1 MQLSKDLRLKS
12 LRLLLGVSFLRVLA
26 RLMLELLLVFQT
38 YPLLLRKSFT
48 RAIGSVKLQGLSY
61 SRLCLE
67 LRNCLLGLV
76 MVALELRE
84 LWYRLLVVLKWLLG
98 IHSLLVR
105 LLLISLWGLMRVAL
119 KLRIYE
125 LLLLLSQVNLL
136 IRLGYSLLVHLQYIV
151 QVDSWLL
158 LNRYTMIYLR
168 MNSKL

>member
-1 MQLSKDLRLKS
+1 
-12 LRLLLGVSFLRVLA
+12 
-26 RLMLELLLVFQT
+26 
-38 YPLLLRKSFT
+38 
-48 RAIGSVKLQGLSY
+48 
-61 SRLCLE
+61 
-67 LRNCLLGLV
+67 

-84 LWYRLLVVLKWLLG
+84 LWYRLLVVLKWLLD

-105 LLLISLWGLMRVAL
+105 LLLIILWGLMRVAL

-168 MNSKL
+168 MNSKLR